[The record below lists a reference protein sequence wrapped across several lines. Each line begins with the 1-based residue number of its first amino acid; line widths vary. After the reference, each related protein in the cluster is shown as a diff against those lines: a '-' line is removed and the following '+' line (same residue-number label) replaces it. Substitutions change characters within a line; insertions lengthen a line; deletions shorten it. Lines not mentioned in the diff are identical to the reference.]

1 MWAEA
6 GINFAYFFG
15 ACAFKALIQ
24 QNESR
29 NMRKYLYVSTCVAA
43 LMFCSGGEVLA
54 QNYIDEVPAGIENHS
69 VSSTLL
75 QTISDVLP
83 EETGQIDQNFLN
95 QAYDPNISLG
105 LDSQLAIT
113 FIDEGAGYRNSL
125 GYFTYSDTSFSGLT
139 FNDIDTDNSG
149 RISTSEMGSIGGVTA
164 SMVFPN
170 ASKTGA
176 GGLLNQ
182 GDTYVFGGGELDFT
196 TDSWEITNGT
206 VFDAGT
212 NVGFFLAANAWN
224 DYGSVGTVDGWDG
237 TAGDPNTYYSIDFLN
252 PENASTATIDTV
264 DYDARHVA
272 LTFESDDRNTLIMG
286 FEDLHRLYGSDDDFN
301 DAVFL
306 VRSDPTG
313 AMSGTDVAVYSAPAP
328 LAGGGLISLVALI
341 VTGFLRKSGLRV
353 AT

>member
-1 MWAEA
+1 M
-6 GINFAYFFG
+6 
-15 ACAFKALIQ
+15 K
-24 QNESR
+24 
-29 NMRKYLYVSTCVAA
+29 KYLSTSVCVMA
-43 LMFCSGGEVLA
+43 LVTASTGQAFA
-54 QNYIDEVPAGIENHS
+54 QEYLDEVPTGIENFTVAPS
-69 VSSTLL
+69 LL

-95 QAYDPNISLG
+95 QTYDPNISLS

-125 GYFTYSDTSFSGLT
+125 GYFSYTNDSFSALT
-139 FNDIDTDNSG
+139 FGDIDTDNSG
-149 RISTSEMGSIGGVTA
+149 RISTSEIDSVSGVSA
-164 SMVFPN
+164 NMVFPN
-170 ASKTGA
+170 SSKSGS
-176 GGLLNQ
+176 GGLLNM
-182 GDTYVFGGGELDFT
+182 GDTYVFGGGDLEFT
-196 TDSWEITNGT
+196 VDSWEITNGT

-237 TAGDPNTYYSIDFLN
+237 TAGDPYTYYSLDFLN
-252 PENASTATIDTV
+252 PENDVDATIDTIN
-264 DYDARHVA
+264 YNARHVA

-313 AMSGTDVAVYSAPAP
+313 AMAGTNVEVYSAPAP
-328 LAGGGLISLVALI
+328 LAGCGFISMVILLM
-341 VTGFLRKSGLRV
+341 TGILRKTGLHV
-353 AT
+353 AV